1 MYLKGSAIDCTD
13 LLAQLRTF
21 LEGAGWTT
29 DYYAPRSQ
37 LPDSGVQ
44 YSFHKGDLNVT
55 MLSNVTEVEN
65 PITSSDKRGRV
76 YVQIHDPFVASQTP
90 EVQPNSTGNQ
100 MTNGLTDPIKN
111 FWFFEGEEGGSQY
124 AYVVCEITT
133 GVFKHFHVGKLKKR
147 GQTYENGNFVTCSNW
162 YYNSTNITDQP
173 DVGWHSVPFDDVNN
187 SSNNYNGMV
196 VRCDLGGVSP
206 RWWRSNYYYSNSGVN
221 LLRVGYRGGND
232 YGTIHALKDWGLST
246 ETGRTP
252 LSPLHTAINRGEGYY
267 SYIGEPPG
275 VRYIDITNYEG
286 AQELAVGS
294 DTWLVFPV
302 HRKIFTSQSPYTAAY
317 GLAYKKVI
325 D

>member
-13 LLAQLRTF
+13 LLSQLHTF
-21 LEGAGWTT
+21 LEGAGWET
-29 DYYAPRSQ
+29 DYYGPRNAGA
-37 LPDSGVQ
+37 SGVQ
-44 YSFHKGDLNVT
+44 YSFHKGDLYVT
-55 MLSNVTEVEN
+55 MFANPAEVAN
-65 PITSSDKRGRV
+65 PLTSSDKRGRV
-76 YVQIHDPFVASQTP
+76 SVQVHGPYVPTDW
-90 EVQPNSTGNQ
+90 ENQ
-100 MTNGLTDPIKN
+100 KNGSGYQQTNGLTDPIKN
-111 FWFFEGEEGGSQY
+111 FWFFEGEEGDSQY
-124 AYVVCEITT
+124 AYVVCEVTT

-162 YYNSTNITDQP
+162 YYNSTSVTDQP
-173 DVGWHSVPFDDVNN
+173 DSSWHSAPFDDVNN
-187 SSNNYNGMV
+187 SSNLYNGMV
-196 VRCDLGGVSP
+196 VRLDLGGVSP
-206 RWWRSNYYYSNSGVN
+206 RWWKSNPYFANSRVN
-221 LLRVGYRGGND
+221 ELRVGYRGGD
-232 YGTIHALKDWGLST
+232 SYGTIHALKDWGLST

-252 LSPLHTAINRGEGYY
+252 LSPLHTSIYRGDGYY

-302 HRKIFTSQSPYTAAY
+302 HRKIFTSQSPYSAAY